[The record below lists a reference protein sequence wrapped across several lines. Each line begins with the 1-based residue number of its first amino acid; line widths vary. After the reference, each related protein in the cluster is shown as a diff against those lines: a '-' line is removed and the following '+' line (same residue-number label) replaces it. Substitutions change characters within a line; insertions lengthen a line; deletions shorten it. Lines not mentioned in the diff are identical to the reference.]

1 MGFVLVVGIF
11 FFFFKAVSHH
21 LFCTWRVAAQQAKVA
36 SEARY
41 LESRECGGNS
51 GQVKSRR
58 GQRGGG
64 CATRSSK
71 IMASSC
77 VRQLGTNVLRRIASY
92 SGIVGGTQQ
101 LGKRSFSA
109 AKGDSILEAQE
120 HATGLEKAEKDGLA
134 RGVNIFTEGEAWLQA
149 PFGTPEKPVVVTS
162 SFSERI
168 VGVTDPEDDSIVVW
182 DFIRQGE
189 PPKQIIENGEYFV
202 LKKIDNPEDHFVPHS
217 WP

>member
-1 MGFVLVVGIF
+1 MGFVLVVRIF
-11 FFFFKAVSHH
+11 FFFFSKPYHTTIFA
-21 LFCTWRVAAQQAKVA
+21 LGGWLPNKRRWRVEGVRWQERA
-36 SEARY
+36 
-41 LESRECGGNS
+41 
-51 GQVKSRR
+51 KSRR
-58 GQRGGG
+58 GQRRGG
-64 CATRSSK
+64 CATRSST

-109 AKGDSILEAQE
+109 AKGDSMMEAQE
-120 HATGLEKAEKDGLA
+120 HATGLEKAEKDGAA

>member
-1 MGFVLVVGIF
+1 LCDSIID
-11 FFFFKAVSHH
+11 
-21 LFCTWRVAAQQAKVA
+21 
-36 SEARY
+36 
-41 LESRECGGNS
+41 
-51 GQVKSRR
+51 
-58 GQRGGG
+58 
-64 CATRSSK
+64 

-92 SGIVGGTQQ
+92 SAIVGGTQQ
-101 LGKRSFSA
+101 FGKRCFSA